1 MYLFPTQKEL
11 NRLSQSL
18 NPNIRVLS
26 SFFSRGP
33 APGSMAEF
41 FLDSE
46 DIDLVAEDDCMS
58 YFDEIEDDIIEMRRD
73 INGFRTPQIQDDE
86 QTHPPAP
93 CEKVRWEDI

>member
-1 MYLFPTQKEL
+1 
-11 NRLSQSL
+11 
-18 NPNIRVLS
+18 
-26 SFFSRGP
+26 
-33 APGSMAEF
+33 
-41 FLDSE
+41 
-46 DIDLVAEDDCMS
+46 MS